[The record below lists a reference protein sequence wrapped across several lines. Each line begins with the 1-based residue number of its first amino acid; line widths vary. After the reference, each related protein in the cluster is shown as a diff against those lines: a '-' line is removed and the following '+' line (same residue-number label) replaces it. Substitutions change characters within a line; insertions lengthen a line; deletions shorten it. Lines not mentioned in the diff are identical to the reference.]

1 MRAAV
6 LPEVGASLRVE
17 ELRDPR
23 PKPGEV
29 LVRVRACGVCHT
41 DLHVI
46 KGEVKFPTPCVL
58 GHEISGVVEE
68 VGAGVDGL
76 RPGQAVACA
85 FIMPCGTCFYCVR
98 GEEDLCERFFEY
110 NRLRGTLYDG
120 QTRLFRPDGT
130 PVWMYSMGGLAEYA
144 VVPATDVFPVPEG
157 FSTERAAVLGCAVF
171 TAFGAIRN
179 AARLQPGES
188 VAVFAVG
195 GVGSAVVELAHAF
208 GAYPIVAVDVR
219 REKLELARALGAT
232 HVVDARQTRPQDA
245 VRDLTGGRGVDVA
258 FEVLGRPETFVQ
270 ALEAVRD
277 GGRAVMVGIAPAG
290 VTAPVEITRVVRR
303 KIQILGSYGARTRTD
318 MPLVLRLAERG
329 AIHLDRLVTRQFSL
343 DQADE
348 AYRLLDQGAIVG
360 RAVVVVWDGVG
371 PPPRRPRP
379 WGPREP
385 GCWPSRTAVSPPGAC
400 NRPWSAPPQRPV

>member
-6 LPEVGASLRVE
+6 LAEVGAGLRVE
-17 ELRDPR
+17 QLRDPQ
-23 PKPGEV
+23 PKAGEV

-41 DLHVI
+41 DLHVM

-68 VGAGVDGL
+68 VGPGVEGV
-76 RPGQAVACA
+76 RPGQPVACA

-144 VVPATDVFPVPEG
+144 VVPATDVFPVPDGLPAEQ
-157 FSTERAAVLGCAVF
+157 AAVLGCAVF

-188 VAVFAVG
+188 VAVFATG
-195 GVGSAVVELAHAF
+195 GVGSALVELARGF

-219 REKLELARALGAT
+219 PEKLEAAKALGAT
-232 HVVDARQTRPQDA
+232 HVVNAAEAKPQEA
-245 VRDLTGGRGVDVA
+245 VREVTGGRGVDVA
-258 FEVLGRPETFVQ
+258 FEALGRPETFVQ
-270 ALEAVRD
+270 AVEAVRD
-277 GGRAVMVGIAPAG
+277 GGRAVMVGIAPVGA
-290 VTAPVEITRVVRR
+290 TAPVEITRVVRR

-329 AIHLDRLVTRQFSL
+329 AVRLDRLVTRRFPL

-360 RAVVVVWDGVG
+360 RAVVVL
-371 PPPRRPRP
+371 
-379 WGPREP
+379 
-385 GCWPSRTAVSPPGAC
+385 
-400 NRPWSAPPQRPV
+400 

>member
-1 MRAAV
+1 MKAAV
-6 LPEVGASLRVE
+6 LPEVGAGLRVE
-17 ELRDPR
+17 DLRDPR
-23 PKPGEV
+23 PHAGEV

-68 VGAGVDGL
+68 VGPGVDGL

-98 GEEDLCERFFEY
+98 GEEDLCERFFAY

-120 QTRLFRPDGT
+120 QTRLYRPDGS

-157 FSTERAAVLGCAVF
+157 LPLDRAAVLGCAVF
-171 TAFGAIRN
+171 TAFGALRN

-188 VAVFAVG
+188 VAVFATG
-195 GVGSAVVELAHAF
+195 GVGSALVELARAF

-219 REKLELARALGAT
+219 PEKLEAAKELGAT
-232 HVVDARQTRPQDA
+232 HVVNAAEARPQDA
-245 VRDLTGGRGVDVA
+245 VREVTAGRGVDVA
-258 FEVLGRPETFVQ
+258 FEALGRPETFVQ
-270 ALEAVRD
+270 AVESVRD
-277 GGRAVMVGIAPAG
+277 GGRAVMVGIAPVG

-318 MPLVLRLAERG
+318 MPLVLSLAQRG

-343 DQADE
+343 EQADE

-360 RAVVVVWDGVG
+360 RAVVVV
-371 PPPRRPRP
+371 
-379 WGPREP
+379 
-385 GCWPSRTAVSPPGAC
+385 
-400 NRPWSAPPQRPV
+400 